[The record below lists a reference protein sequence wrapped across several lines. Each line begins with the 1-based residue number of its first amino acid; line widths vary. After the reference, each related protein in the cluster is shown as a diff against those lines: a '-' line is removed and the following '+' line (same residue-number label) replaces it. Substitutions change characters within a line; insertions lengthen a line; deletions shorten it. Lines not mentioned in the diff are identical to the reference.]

1 MLGWRPESV
10 YEAEACQLL
19 LVPPVPP
26 FAPQAE
32 KAKLYATG
40 VEPSASVAVLAV
52 METELAEA
60 GAGAEEK
67 VAGLG
72 VGAVVSFRVE
82 SVAPEEKEVST
93 LLLLRAL
100 TAMVYEVLLAIL
112 LMVSEVSCASVS
124 HTAVAEALPLASMYF
139 VFQLESAEVTYAAK

>member
-1 MLGWRPESV
+1 MGCNPESV

-26 FAPQAE
+26 LAPQAE
-32 KAKLYATG
+32 KVRRYATG
-40 VEPSASVAVLAV
+40 VEPAASLAVEAV

-72 VGAVVSFRVE
+72 VGAVVSLRVE
-82 SVAPEEKEVST
+82 RAAVVPTDVST
-93 LLLLRAL
+93 LFSLRAL
-100 TAMVYEVLLAIL
+100 TPMVYEVLLA
-112 LMVSEVSCASVS
+112 MPVSVRLVS
-124 HTAVAEALPLASMYF
+124 
-139 VFQLESAEVTYAAK
+139 